1 MAINPLNTALLSTA
15 LLITALIPSAV
26 AVAGEPKGEEHPAPP
41 KAVTATDRYVNSWVP
56 MPSLSATKL
65 GGEHEPV
72 TIESSKG
79 RLLVIVFLASWCE
92 PCQQLMPEIQRLER
106 HYQKLNTDFV
116 YIFSHDTRDDA
127 QGFMKE
133 FNLSNAYLANQE
145 LLKTYHEPELPS
157 IYVGDRHGWM
167 LQRYIK
173 TAATDLAKLN
183 GLLLHLA
190 AY

>member
-1 MAINPLNTALLSTA
+1 MAKNPLKTALLSTA
-15 LLITALIPSAV
+15 LLITALLPSAV

-41 KAVTATDRYVNSWVP
+41 KAVTATDHYVSSWVRL
-56 MPSLSATKL
+56 PSFSATRL
-65 GGEHEPV
+65 GDEHESV
-72 TIESSKG
+72 TIAPSKG

-92 PCQQLMPEIQRLER
+92 PCQQLMPQIQRLER

-133 FNLSNAYLANQE
+133 FKLSNAYLANQE

-173 TAATDLAKLN
+173 TTVTDLAKLN
-183 GLLLHLA
+183 GLLLYLA